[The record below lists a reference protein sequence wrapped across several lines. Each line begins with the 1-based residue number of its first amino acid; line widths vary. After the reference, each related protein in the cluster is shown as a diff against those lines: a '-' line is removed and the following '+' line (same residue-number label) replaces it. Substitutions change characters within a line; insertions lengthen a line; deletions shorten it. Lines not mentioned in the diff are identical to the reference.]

1 MTGVALIAVSA
12 ACFGAIAVL
21 AKIAYEHGA
30 EPTGVLVPR
39 FAIAAA
45 CLIVLVRVKRMPLP
59 SGRTLVAFA
68 VLGGAGYVGQSLSFF
83 TAAQLIPAGLV
94 ALLLY
99 IYPAIVTVASVFLY
113 GERLGRAK
121 ILALVLALTGTALTV
136 AEAGEVRA
144 LGVALGLLSA
154 LCYSAYILI
163 SARYAPRAGAV
174 PASTVVITAAA
185 LTYGVI
191 ALISKPAFPTDA
203 TGWAAVAALAIIGTV
218 FAFITFLAG
227 LERVGPADASTLS
240 TLEPV
245 TTVILAAALLG
256 ERIRPIQLVGGAL
269 ILAGV
274 IVLTRSG
281 REVAPVDAPATSGS

>member
-1 MTGVALIAVSA
+1 M
-12 ACFGAIAVL
+12 L
-21 AKIAYEHGA
+21 AKIAYDHGA
-30 EPTGVLVPR
+30 EPIGVLMPR
-39 FAIAAA
+39 FAIAAL
-45 CLIVLVRVKRMPLP
+45 CLLVIVRVRKLALP
-59 SGRTLVAFA
+59 SGRTLIAFA
-68 VLGGAGYVGQSLSFF
+68 LLGGAGYVGQSLSFF

-113 GERLGRAK
+113 GERLNGAK

-144 LGVALGLLSA
+144 LGVVLGLLSA
-154 LCYSAYILI
+154 VCYSAYILI
-163 SARYAPRAGAV
+163 SARFAPRAGAISS
-174 PASTVVITAAA
+174 ATIVITAAA
-185 LTYGVI
+185 LTYAVI
-191 ALISKPAFPTDA
+191 SLASRPAFPQDA
-203 TGWAAVAALAIIGTV
+203 VGWAAVVALAVVGTV
-218 FAFITFLAG
+218 ISFVTFLAG

-245 TTVILAAALLG
+245 TTVALAAVLLG
-256 ERIRPIQLVGGAL
+256 ERIRPIQLIGGVL

-281 REVAPVDAPATSGS
+281 RKVTPVDAPASSRP